1 MPTSGVVF
9 VVDDDPSMLKGI
21 ERLLRTYEFDAQ
33 VFYSVEDFHSRAN
46 LREAVCLVLD
56 IRLDGKSGSNLRRE
70 IAIAGVSIPVV
81 FITADDSDTTRKAA
95 IEAGCVAYLTKP
107 FTAKSLIEGIAR
119 ASDDPR
125 QTE

>member
-1 MPTSGVVF
+1 MDSMRRCFIRSKIFTPAQTYARPSASFWTSV
-9 VVDDDPSMLKGI
+9 SMASPGI
-21 ERLLRTYEFDAQ
+21 E
-33 VFYSVEDFHSRAN
+33 
-46 LREAVCLVLD
+46 
-56 IRLDGKSGSNLRRE
+56 LRRE

-119 ASDDPR
+119 ASDNPR